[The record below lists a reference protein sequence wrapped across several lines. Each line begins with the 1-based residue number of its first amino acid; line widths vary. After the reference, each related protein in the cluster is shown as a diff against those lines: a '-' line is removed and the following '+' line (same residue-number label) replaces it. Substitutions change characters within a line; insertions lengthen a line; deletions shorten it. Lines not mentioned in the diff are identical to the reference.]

1 MNDYR
6 KSQGFTIVEL
16 LIVVVV
22 IGILAAITI
31 ISYNGITR
39 QATGAVMKSE
49 LGDASKQV
57 AVDHVKNGAYPTSKE
72 SAARG
77 SGLKVGDGRAFQY
90 TGGGNT
96 FCLTITSTRYSDLVF
111 STNQDGTMKNEACP
125 EHIVVTPPAGID
137 LSCFEFDGSTGTITG
152 YLAQSSTNAPCPR
165 DVVIPSEINGSAV
178 SVIGRFSFATK
189 SLTSVVI
196 PTSVTSI
203 EPEAFYMNQLTS
215 VVIPDSV
222 TIIGVW
228 AFLGN
233 QLTSVT
239 IPPSV
244 VEIGDYTFSDNQ
256 LTSVSLPSAT
266 IIQPGSFDEN
276 VTITRY

>member
-1 MNDYR
+1 MDDCR
-6 KSQGFTIVEL
+6 KPQGFTIVEL

-31 ISYNGITR
+31 ISYNGISR

-57 AVDHVKNGAYPTSKE
+57 AIDHVKNGAYPTSKE
-72 SAARG
+72 GAAGG
-77 SGLKVGDGRAFQY
+77 SGLKSGKDRTLQY
-90 TGGGNT
+90 TGGGDA

-111 STNQDGTMKNEACP
+111 STNQNGTIKNEMCP
-125 EHIVVTPPAGID
+125 GHSAVTPPVGID

-152 YLAQSSTNAPCPR
+152 YLAQSSTNAPCSR
-165 DVVIPSEINGSAV
+165 DVVIPGEISGSTV
-178 SVIGRFSFATK
+178 RVIGRFAFATK
-189 SLTSVVI
+189 NLTSVVI

-215 VVIPDSV
+215 VVIPNSV
-222 TIIGVW
+222 TTIGVW

-244 VEIGDYTFSDNQ
+244 VDIGDYSFSDNQ

-266 IIQPGSFDEN
+266 TIQPGSFDEN